1 MKSLRIILSSTFI
14 VLSFLITPL
23 LSVEAQGLGGLLG
36 NGNSSGNG
44 GLGNLLGGIT
54 DGGGL
59 FGNNNSNGPSTNDI
73 ANFKTEILKTIENE
87 SFSTPNNC
95 TASIMTNDW
104 TDASKL
110 GQYALSNSRIFIE
123 DGAEK
128 VGICLDFHNGKTLVQ
143 TTFEADG
150 QKVTQNSK
158 RGKISTQMYFKKIIF
173 IDKSN
178 VSRQLTYTEWKKL
191 DTNKRDIN
199 FGDPKVLPS
208 IDFEYDTYNEADG
221 SIINKSSASLEELK
235 LFAKLPGIITI
246 IPGTTKVSTNIEYV
260 KEERMRSGTLDASDI
275 RRDSI
280 ETKFTLLRVNN
291 SDVYDGRGVGLQPLE
306 KGNVIGMVETDDKD
320 ELFKKLLN
328 FALTFVGVLAL
339 AFLIFAGFKFIVG
352 SGNADTATK
361 SRTMITYIIAGIVV
375 IISAYPIVNT
385 FLTLGT
391 ENRDNI
397 RVEFRMGSSIL
408 LGADLNRN
416 DCIYSGSVS
425 GLVRMCYEEDLLVI
439 KNPIVNTFYQVP
451 EVLGKC
457 QEFLVF
463 SICVSR
469 AQTLDDL

>member
-1 MKSLRIILSSTFI
+1 MKSLRIILSSTLLI
-14 VLSFLITPL
+14 LSL
-23 LSVEAQGLGGLLG
+23 LTIFSLPNARAQGLGGLL
-36 NGNSSGNG
+36 NDGNSSGG
-44 GLGNLLGGIT
+44 GLGNFLGGLT
-54 DGGGL
+54 GNNP
-59 FGNNNSNGPSTNDI
+59 FGNNNNTNSIDI
-73 ANFKTEILKTIENE
+73 FKTEVIKTIDDG
-87 SFSTPNNC
+87 SFDGNLTGKNNC
-95 TASIMTNDW
+95 TSSIMSSTW
-104 TDASKL
+104 SDAGIL
-110 GQYALSNSRIFIE
+110 GKYALSNSRIFIE

-128 VGICLDFHNGKTLVQ
+128 VSICLDFHNGKTLVQ
-143 TTFEADG
+143 TTYEADG
-150 QKVTQNSK
+150 EKFTQNSK
-158 RGKISTQMYFKKIIF
+158 RGKITTQLYFKKIIF
-173 IDKSN
+173 IDKDDAKK
-178 VSRQLTYTEWKKL
+178 QLTYGEWKLL
-191 DTNKRDIN
+191 DPSKRDID

-208 IDFEYDTYNEADG
+208 IDFEYDTFKESEGA
-221 SIINKSSASLEELK
+221 ILTKASSSLDELK
-235 LFAKLPGIITI
+235 LAAKLPGIFTT
-246 IPGTTKVSTNIEYV
+246 IPGTTEFSSSIEYK
-260 KEERMRSGTLDASDI
+260 KEERLRSGTLDATDI
-275 RRDSI
+275 GRDDI
-280 ETKFTLLRVNN
+280 EAKFTLLRVN
-291 SDVYDGRGVGLQPLE
+291 SSEVYDGRGVGLQPLD
-306 KGNVIGMVETDDKD
+306 KGKIKGMVEIDDKD
-320 ELFKKLLN
+320 TLFKKLLN

-391 ENRDNI
+391 KDTNNI

-457 QEFLVF
+457 QKFLIF